1 MSLESAAAME
11 PLGAASDAS
20 TAGPREQR
28 RNAGRRMAGGLSD
41 RIGLALLL
49 TVLVI
54 AAAPW
59 VLSGSREN

>member
-1 MSLESAAAME
+1 
-11 PLGAASDAS
+11 
-20 TAGPREQR
+20 
-28 RNAGRRMAGGLSD
+28 MAGGLSD